1 MKKSIFLFFAAILCA
16 MTANAY
22 NQSAKD
28 LYFDNSEA
36 KWEKCYVYIGHSS
49 WTSCYDMTRVAGT
62 QYLWKLPSNFN
73 GGSSWN
79 SATGWVVCKE
89 KWWASNGESID
100 KYTWHGDKNVTQK
113 ATSAWVDSNIYKTNG
128 TASTKSDNH
137 TINAYKITSYAK
149 ADYAVTINTVEG
161 GTLTVKDYDNNVVTS
176 GASKI
181 HLTVL
186 KFSAAPADGY
196 VLDAVEINDGSTT
209 TTIAAADLASKTYTL
224 TSAVTIT
231 PVWHATTSTVTVT
244 ATATNGTVAGDGVVE
259 KGATVTLTATP
270 ADGYKFINWTVGGA
284 EVSTA
289 NPYTFTAEAD
299 VTVVANFEE
308 LPKATIYFINNGGW
322 SNVNVYA
329 WEGAKGANPAWPGAE
344 ITANKLAEKIAEYDV
359 YSYTVEQGSYGK
371 VIFNNGSGAQTQD
384 YVWTDGNY
392 YWHNEALNFA
402 GGTKAQAEEK
412 LSLPVEYDYVYLINT
427 NDWAKANI
435 YTWTPEVAGWPGA
448 AMTKEAEQIAG
459 KDVYS
464 YKVVKGTTFGGLL
477 FNNGDGKT
485 GDLTWQAGKYYAP
498 STNEWYADAAAAEA
512 ALATPAPTYDYYVVG
527 TFNSWNEKDPN
538 HGMTLDGEVYKATV
552 TLATGA
558 NELKVTNGTWDNAKG
573 INDLAAEYV
582 EVSAPVEGD
591 NIVIT
596 LAEGKDI
603 VVVYNATTGKVT
615 FEGLTEK
622 LPAVITYVLMG
633 VNNDWTTGIPLVRN
647 EENTEYE
654 EYMLLGQE
662 ILAGD
667 AVKVVTLT
675 DGVATAWCGNVDV
688 QSIELLGVTFDE
700 NGNVVLAPGKY
711 DFYYKVADNGI
722 YIAGEAYPVEPEL
735 PAASVRAWAYD
746 LALAVEGEQYTF
758 SYKATT
764 AALATLIFTDGE
776 GVELATVELGL
787 VEAGANS
794 VVLAKSEL
802 PLGKKVNWAVK
813 LEAGA
818 IENLVEVTD
827 QSRGIYDF
835 YNMMDVLVDNNPE
848 SEYFGKIYIQMA
860 YNGASDGATDRADVQ
875 TAGLFIYDQELNE
888 LNNPS
893 NVGIKPTLPAG
904 YTMGDNRNKFH
915 RLDIDP
921 KTGKLAYCYN
931 VAGSPAVFAID
942 RANLTGE
949 VENLLAG
956 VAGLN
961 QTCAHAFDAE
971 GTLYVMNLA
980 SSAGTIYKVVDG
992 QAVAMTET
1000 TGKWINASMTLAAD
1014 GMGGLW
1020 VAQNRGQLDTYYQ
1033 LAHVTKDG
1041 VLDYTVFNGNNPDN
1055 LTGSSLRGALA
1066 YDAER
1071 QLLAQGRNGKVEVY
1085 SVAYDAET
1093 GVPALTLVATTPTV
1107 GNNIDGLHFDY
1118 AGDLYVVNS
1127 SKEKFQKFAMPT
1139 ETNVCTTPAASKY
1152 AFQNIEYDTMEITM
1166 TNLEVAEM
1174 MGYLVL
1180 TASDEMETGLNVMLA
1195 LNEDGSVSEMSY
1207 ASIISGWMETE
1218 LPIVEGNITKTYS
1231 EELATDVYSG
1241 LVVVE
1246 NMGGYLGLQLTMY
1259 AAPAAPAVD
1268 VVATDANIYYDEY
1281 GSLCLSANWNGETLN
1296 ISGIEVSEEPSFMMI
1311 EEIFGEGEEDWY
1323 IWMSYAATATV
1334 EGNVLTIAGEFVN
1347 NLTRDTYNVTIT
1359 GTMPQ
1364 GTATD
1369 VDNLNSSVAPV
1380 KMLKNGQV
1388 IIIKNGVQYSVQG
1401 QVIK

>member
-1000 TGKWINASMTLAAD
+1000 TGKWINASMTMAAD

-1259 AAPAAPAVD
+1259 AVPAAPAVD

-1347 NLTRDTYNVTIT
+1347 NLTGDTYNVTIT

-1380 KMLKNGQV
+1380 KILKNGQV

>member
-1 MKKSIFLFFAAILCA
+1 MKKIFTLFAALA
-16 MTANAY
+16 MVMSMSAATTRIYCKNTQSWWKADGAAVGAYYWGTGGNANAWPGTRMTKV
-22 NQSAKD
+22 SGETD
-28 LYFDNSEA
+28 L
-36 KWEKCYVYIGHSS
+36 WYIDIDVSK
-49 WTSCYDMTRVAGT
+49 YQNIIFTRVNGSGT
-62 QYLWKLPSNFN
+62 VSDWGTKTGDLTIPTN
-73 GGSSWN
+73 GN
-79 SATGWVVCKE
+79 NLFT
-89 KWWASNGESID
+89 I
-100 KYTWHGDKNVTQK
+100 TT
-113 ATSAWVDSNIYKTNG
+113 TSASWGGGVKG
-128 TASTKSDNH
+128 TWSK
-137 TINAYKITSYAK
+137 Y
-149 ADYAVTINTVEG
+149 VT
-161 GTLTVKDYDNNVVTS
+161 
-176 GASKI
+176 
-181 HLTVL
+181 
-186 KFSAAPADGY
+186 
-196 VLDAVEINDGSTT
+196 
-209 TTIAAADLASKTYTL
+209 
-224 TSAVTIT
+224 
-231 PVWHATTSTVTVT
+231 TVTVT
-244 ATATNGTVAGDGVVE
+244 IQAENGTVTGL
-259 KGATVTLTATP
+259 ATGGTYDSGSTATLTAVP
-270 ADGYKFINWTVGGA
+270 NDGYEFVNWTVGGK

-289 NPYTFTAEAD
+289 NPYTFTVNDNITLVANFKEAAAKSYTITTSATNGTVEGAATVVEGESVTLTATANPGYKFVNWTVGGVEVSTD
-299 VTVVANFEE
+299 NPYTFIPTEDATVVANFEQ
-308 LPKATIYFINNGGW
+308 LPPETVYFVNAADWTGTINIHAWGGTA
-322 SNVNVYA
+322 S
-329 WEGAKGANPAWPGAE
+329 GTAWPGNPAHKE
-344 ITANKLAEKIAEYDV
+344 DYQIGGHDV
-359 YSYTVEQGSYGK
+359 YSLTAAAGAYAN
-371 VIFNNGSGAQTQD
+371 VIFNNKVGDAGNQTAD
-384 YVWTDGNY
+384 LEWTAGKYYVVDEW
-392 YWHNEALNFA
+392 L
-402 GGTKAQAEEK
+402 TKEEAEEK
-412 LSLPVEYDYVYLINT
+412 LASGEPLGLTYNVTVP
-427 NDWAKANI
+427 
-435 YTWTPEVAGWPGA
+435 AGTYACYIAGEMNGWSQQE
-448 AMTKEAEQIAG
+448 MTKVDDTHYTITIVGATTAMKYKYCSGPAWDYEELNADGSPVADRTHSEN
-459 KDVYS
+459 DVVAKWK
-464 YKVVKGTTFGGLL
+464 KVYNPNPTV
-477 FNNGDGKT
+477 DPEP
-485 GDLTWQAGKYYAP
+485 D
-498 STNEWYADAAAAEA
+498 
-512 ALATPAPTYDYYVVG
+512 PTYDYYVVG
-527 TFNSWNEKDPN
+527 TFNSWANPDPN
-538 HGMTLDGEVYKATV
+538 HGMTLVGDVYKATV
-552 TLATGA
+552 TLNVGA
-558 NELKVTNGTWDNAKG
+558 NMLKVTNGTWDNAKG
-573 INDLAAEYV
+573 FDAMGAEYE
-582 EVSAPVEGD
+582 EVSNDTQDG
-591 NIVIT
+591 NILIT
-596 LAEGKDI
+596 LTEGKDV

-633 VNNDWTTGIPLVRN
+633 VNNDWTTGISLVRN
-647 EENTEYE
+647 EENTEFE

-711 DFYYKVADNGI
+711 DFYYKVAENGI
-722 YIAGEAYPVEPEL
+722 YIAGEAYPVVEPEL
-735 PAASVRAWAYD
+735 PAASVRAWAYE

-802 PLGKKVNWAVK
+802 PIGKKVNWAVK

-818 IENLVEVTD
+818 IENVVEVTD

-888 LNNPS
+888 LNPTS
-893 NVGIKPTLPAG
+893 NVGIKPTLPEG

-915 RLDIDP
+915 RLEIDP
-921 KTGKLAYCYN
+921 KTGNLTYCYN
-931 VAGSPAVFAID
+931 ISGQPAIFSID
-942 RANLTGE
+942 RANLTGN
-949 VENLLAG
+949 VTNLLEG
-956 VAGLN
+956 VKGI
-961 QTCAHAFDAE
+961 TRSVAHCFDAE
-971 GTLYVMNLA
+971 GALYVYDLP
-980 SSAGTIYKVVDG
+980 SAGIIHKVVDG
-992 QAVAMTET
+992 VATVFAPSNA
-1000 TGKWINASMTLAAD
+1000 KWVQSSASMAVD

-1020 VAQNRGQLDTYYQ
+1020 VAQNRGQIDTYYQ
-1033 LAHVTKDG
+1033 LAH
-1041 VLDYTVFNGNNPDN
+1041 YTAEGAIDFAVYQGNENGF
-1055 LTGSSLRGALA
+1055 TGSSTRGALA
-1066 YDAER
+1066 YDVER

-1093 GVPALTLVATTPTV
+1093 GVPTLTLVASTPYIA
-1107 GNNIDGLHFDY
+1107 NNIDGLHFDY

-1127 SKEKFQKFAMPT
+1127 GSEKFYKYALPT
-1139 ETNVCTTPAASKY
+1139 ANNVCTTPAASKY

-1207 ASIISGWMETE
+1207 AAISSGWMETE
-1218 LPIVEGNITKTYS
+1218 LPIVGGNITKTYS

-1323 IWMSYAATATV
+1323 IWMSYDATTTV
-1334 EGNVLTIAGEFVN
+1334 DGNVLTIAGEFVN
-1347 NLTRDTYNVTIT
+1347 SWTGDTYNVTIT

-1380 KMLKNGQV
+1380 KILKNGQV

>member
-1000 TGKWINASMTLAAD
+1000 TGKWINASMTMAAD

-1259 AAPAAPAVD
+1259 AVPAAPAVD

-1323 IWMSYAATATV
+1323 IWMSYDATATV

-1347 NLTRDTYNVTIT
+1347 SLTRDTYNVTIT

-1380 KMLKNGQV
+1380 KILKNGQV

>member
-1 MKKSIFLFFAAILCA
+1 MKKIFTLFAALA
-16 MTANAY
+16 MVMSMSAATTRIYCKNTQSWWKADGAAVGAYYWGTGGNANAWPGTRMTKV
-22 NQSAKD
+22 SGETD
-28 LYFDNSEA
+28 L
-36 KWEKCYVYIGHSS
+36 WYIDIDVSK
-49 WTSCYDMTRVAGT
+49 YQNIIFTRVNGSGT
-62 QYLWKLPSNFN
+62 VSDWGTKTGDLTIPTN
-73 GGSSWN
+73 GN
-79 SATGWVVCKE
+79 NLFT
-89 KWWASNGESID
+89 I
-100 KYTWHGDKNVTQK
+100 TT
-113 ATSAWVDSNIYKTNG
+113 TSASWGGGVKG
-128 TASTKSDNH
+128 TWSK
-137 TINAYKITSYAK
+137 Y
-149 ADYAVTINTVEG
+149 VT
-161 GTLTVKDYDNNVVTS
+161 
-176 GASKI
+176 
-181 HLTVL
+181 
-186 KFSAAPADGY
+186 
-196 VLDAVEINDGSTT
+196 
-209 TTIAAADLASKTYTL
+209 
-224 TSAVTIT
+224 
-231 PVWHATTSTVTVT
+231 TVTVT
-244 ATATNGTVAGDGVVE
+244 IQAENGTVTGL
-259 KGATVTLTATP
+259 ATGGTYDSGSTAILTAVP
-270 ADGYKFINWTVGGA
+270 NDGYEFVNWTVGGK

-289 NPYTFTAEAD
+289 NPYTFTVNDNITLVANFKEAAAKSYTITTSATNGTVEGAATVVEGESVTLTATANPGYKFVNWTVGGVEVSTD
-299 VTVVANFEE
+299 NPYTFIPTEDATVVANFEQ
-308 LPKATIYFINNGGW
+308 LPPETVYFVNAADWTGTINIHAWGGTA
-322 SNVNVYA
+322 S
-329 WEGAKGANPAWPGAE
+329 GTAWPGNPAHKE
-344 ITANKLAEKIAEYDV
+344 DYQIGGHDV
-359 YSYTVEQGSYGK
+359 YSLTAAAGAYAN
-371 VIFNNGSGAQTQD
+371 VIFNNKVGDAGNQTAD
-384 YVWTDGNY
+384 LEWTAGKYYVVDEW
-392 YWHNEALNFA
+392 L
-402 GGTKAQAEEK
+402 TKEEAEEK
-412 LSLPVEYDYVYLINT
+412 LASGEPLGLTYNVTVPAGT
-427 NDWAKANI
+427 NACYI
-435 YTWTPEVAGWPGA
+435 AGEMNGWSQQE
-448 AMTKEAEQIAG
+448 MTKVDDTHYTITIVGATTAMKYKYCSGPAWDYEELNADGSPVADRTHSEN
-459 KDVYS
+459 DVVAKWK
-464 YKVVKGTTFGGLL
+464 KVYNPNPTV
-477 FNNGDGKT
+477 DPEP
-485 GDLTWQAGKYYAP
+485 D
-498 STNEWYADAAAAEA
+498 
-512 ALATPAPTYDYYVVG
+512 PTYDYYVVG
-527 TFNSWNEKDPN
+527 TFNSWANPDPD
-538 HGMTLDGEVYKATV
+538 HGMTLVGDVYKATV
-552 TLATGA
+552 TLNVGA
-558 NELKVTNGTWDNAKG
+558 NMLKVTNGTWDNAKG
-573 INDLAAEYV
+573 FDAMGAEYE
-582 EVSAPVEGD
+582 EVSNDTQDG
-591 NIVIT
+591 NILIT
-596 LAEGKDI
+596 LTEGKDV

-633 VNNDWTTGIPLVRN
+633 VNNDWTTGISLVRN
-647 EENTEYE
+647 EENTEFE

-711 DFYYKVADNGI
+711 DFYYKVAENGI
-722 YIAGEAYPVEPEL
+722 YIAGEAYPVVEPEL

-802 PLGKKVNWAVK
+802 PIGKKVNWAVK

-818 IENLVEVTD
+818 IENVVEVTD

-888 LNNPS
+888 LNPTS
-893 NVGIKPTLPAG
+893 NVGIKPTLPEG

-915 RLDIDP
+915 RLEIDP
-921 KTGKLAYCYN
+921 KTGNLTYCYN
-931 VAGSPAVFAID
+931 ISGQPAIFSID
-942 RANLTGE
+942 RANLTGN
-949 VENLLAG
+949 VTNLLEG
-956 VAGLN
+956 VKGI
-961 QTCAHAFDAE
+961 TRSVAHCFDAE
-971 GTLYVMNLA
+971 GALYVYDLP
-980 SSAGTIYKVVDG
+980 SAGIIHKVVDG
-992 QAVAMTET
+992 VATVFAPSNA
-1000 TGKWINASMTLAAD
+1000 KWVQSSASMAVD

-1020 VAQNRGQLDTYYQ
+1020 VAQNRGQIDTYYQ
-1033 LAHVTKDG
+1033 LAH
-1041 VLDYTVFNGNNPDN
+1041 YTAEGAIDFAVYQGNENGF
-1055 LTGSSLRGALA
+1055 TGSSTRGALA
-1066 YDAER
+1066 YDVER
-1071 QLLAQGRNGKVEVY
+1071 QLLAQGRNGKVEIY

-1093 GVPALTLVATTPTV
+1093 GVPTLTLVASTPYIA
-1107 GNNIDGLHFDY
+1107 NNIDGLHFDY

-1127 SKEKFQKFAMPT
+1127 GSEKFYKYALPT
-1139 ETNVCTTPAASKY
+1139 ANNVCTTPAASKY

-1207 ASIISGWMETE
+1207 AAISSGWMETE
-1218 LPIVEGNITKTYS
+1218 LPIVGGNITKTYS

-1323 IWMSYAATATV
+1323 IWMSYDATTTV
-1334 EGNVLTIAGEFVN
+1334 DGNVLTIAGEFVN
-1347 NLTRDTYNVTIT
+1347 SWTGDTYNVTIT

-1380 KMLKNGQV
+1380 KILKNGQV